1 MGPKKAAPTGAEAK
15 DTKAKKPA
23 AAPAH
28 ASYKDMIK
36 EAILNLKE
44 RNGSSRQA
52 IKKYV
57 KANNNITV
65 TSETQF
71 DSLFNKALKTAVEKG
86 DFTQPKGPSGPVK
99 LAKKEPKPAE
109 KKPAAK
115 KEKASKET
123 KEAKPKVAKT
133 KTAAAA
139 KPKTAA
145 TKAKKPAAPK
155 KAAAAKPKANTAT
168 KRAPKAKAAKTEAP
182 APAVTD
188 VPTVLKKTKSGRVS
202 KQKAPATKKAPAKK
216 TAAAKKATP
225 KKATPKKA
233 EAAA

>member
-1 MGPKKAAPTGAEAK
+1 MPPKKATTGAPKEVK
-15 DTKAKKPA
+15 EKKPA
-23 AAPAH
+23 SAPAH

-71 DSLFNKALKTAVEKG
+71 DSLFNKALKSGVEKG

-109 KKPAAK
+109 KKPAVK
-115 KEKASKET
+115 KEKAAKD
-123 KEAKPKVAKT
+123 AKPKVAKAKAPT
-133 KTAAAA
+133 KA
-139 KPKTAA
+139 KTAA

-168 KRAPKAKAAKTEAP
+168 KRAPKTKAKTEGA

-202 KQKAPATKKAPAKK
+202 KQKTTTGTKKAAP
-216 TAAAKKATP
+216 KKAAT